1 MATISPFVE
10 VGAFKGINNVDD
22 TISFGAGFL
31 SEANNVDIDN
41 QSLISRRSGYTLKLA
56 GNFQSIFGGSNILLA
71 VKDGNLVEVDD
82 DFSSYNILHSNVGTL
97 PMSYVEVNNK
107 IYYTNGIVIGY
118 VQNGESYQLKE
129 PAETGRSKLP
139 AGHIIEYYHGRLYT
153 AKGNVIYYS
162 DAMNLEQIQTRK
174 NFIQLNSRIAMLK
187 AVRDGLYTA
196 DGSIKFL
203 SGMIPNEFSVNILS
217 NYNVIENTAVR
228 MDGSYLN
235 LGNPIDGKVIYMAT
249 ERGFAIGMNG
259 GQFINLTSKY
269 YSDING
275 ARGSGV
281 YITEQD
287 KNKYLVIIS

>member
-1 MATISPFVE
+1 MATIAPFVE
-10 VGAFKGINNVDD
+10 INTFRGINNIDD
-22 TISFGAGFL
+22 TISLSNGFL

-41 QSLISRRSGYTLKLA
+41 KSLISRRNGYTLKLA
-56 GNFQSIFGGSNILLA
+56 GSFQSIFGGSNILLA
-71 VKDGNLVEVDD
+71 VKDGNLVSIND
-82 DFSSYNILHSNVGTL
+82 DFSAYNVLHSNVGTL

-107 IYYTNGIVIGY
+107 IYYTNSVVIGY
-118 VQNGESYQLKE
+118 VKNGESYQLKE
-129 PAETGRSKLP
+129 PTETGRSKLP

-174 NFIQLNSRIAMLK
+174 NFIQLNGRIAMLK

-196 DGSIKFL
+196 DGRIKFL
-203 SGMIPNEFSVNILS
+203 SGMIPNEFVVRILAD
-217 NYNVIENTAVR
+217 YNVIENTAVR

-249 ERGFAIGMNG
+249 ERGFAVGMNG
-259 GQFINLTSKY
+259 GQFINLTSNY
-269 YSDING
+269 YSNITGTKGN
-275 ARGSGV
+275 GV
-281 YITEQD
+281 YIAEQN